1 MQELWFNMIEIII
14 LLFVISLIF
23 LIYSTNKTDK
33 RTVYFASGGEMKLN
47 HNGHY
52 EHCECTTCKPDGE
65 IARKEKLIAQKKVL
79 DKKALKW
86 LNEFYDDPVPIFK
99 KYGFD
104 IFFYKDLDYKF
115 GIGHIP
121 DSIDPDDLKDE
132 HFDGEWDLMIRD
144 LGISKSY
151 ADLPETYDY
160 YQDMQARGIEDPL
173 YIDEEDVK
181 DETVR
186 KYLKAIG
193 EFGTPDWVPREI
205 ITKLE
210 DREEREYQKLKSE
223 QLEIAKEHEEL
234 LEFEKAAKI
243 YKNYGM
249 KEDVIRTRKLKNKD
263 RKVIHGD
270 TIIKDSVVSKSNV
283 GSSNDDKVSKIK
295 ELKELLDSG
304 AIDDDEF
311 KQMKKE
317 ILRKWVTKKELQL
330 MHLMN

>member
-1 MQELWFNMIEIII
+1 MIEIII

-33 RTVYFASGGEMKLN
+33 KTVYFASGGEMKLN

-86 LNEFYDDPVPIFK
+86 LKEFYDDPVPIFK

-104 IFFYKDLDYKF
+104 KFFYEDKEYWF
-115 GIGHIP
+115 GGDFP
-121 DSIDPDDLKDE
+121 DTVDFDELKDE
-132 HFDGEWDLMIRD
+132 HYISNEWDLMTFD
-144 LGISKSY
+144 LGIEGSY
-151 ADLPETYDY
+151 SRDLPETDDY
-160 YQDMQARGIEDPL
+160 YQEMQERGVEDPL

-317 ILRKWVTKKELQL
+317 ILGK
-330 MHLMN
+330 